1 MPGHEKGTR
10 ATVRNVLSMKE
21 QFALRDLIITEYV
34 KSELDN
40 NAFAKLI
47 NETTE
52 KGTFRAPIT
61 ASHIATMIVALDI
74 PANKAKRRTPIDSVG
89 DCLALTARV
98 QALEE
103 QLEKLAAYVKA
114 RVK

>member
-1 MPGHEKGTR
+1 MPGHEKGSR

-21 QFALRDLIITEYV
+21 QFALREIVVNEYV
-34 KSELDN
+34 KSGLDN
-40 NAFAKLI
+40 PAFAKLI

-52 KGTFRAPIT
+52 NGVFRAPIT

-74 PANKAKRRTPIDSVG
+74 PANKARRKTSVDSVG

-103 QLEKLAAYVKA
+103 QLSKLASYVKE